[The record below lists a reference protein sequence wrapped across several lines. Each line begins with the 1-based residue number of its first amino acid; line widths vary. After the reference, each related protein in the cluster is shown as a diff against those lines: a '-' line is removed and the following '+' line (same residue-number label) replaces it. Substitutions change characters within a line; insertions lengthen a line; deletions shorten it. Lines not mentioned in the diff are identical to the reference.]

1 MSTTNEKKLQVN
13 GKALSYSTNS
23 FPASVLELV
32 NNLELAPEKVVV
44 ELNGTIIK
52 NADLASQQLQDGDK
66 IELVSFV
73 GGG

>member
-1 MSTTNEKKLQVN
+1 MSTEKTLQVN
-13 GKALSYSTNS
+13 GNSVSYSANS

-32 NNLELAPEKVVV
+32 SELKLAPEKVVV
-44 ELNGTIIK
+44 ELNGAIIK
-52 NADLASQQLQDGDK
+52 NADLATRQLQDGDK